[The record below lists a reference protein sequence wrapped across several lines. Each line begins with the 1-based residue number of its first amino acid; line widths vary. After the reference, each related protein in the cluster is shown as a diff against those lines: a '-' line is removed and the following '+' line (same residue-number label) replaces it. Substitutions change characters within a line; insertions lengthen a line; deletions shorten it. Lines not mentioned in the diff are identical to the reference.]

1 MDSEKDRESPT
12 EKRMKF
18 SAFAR
23 RERDYSFDKK
33 DIIKQKMQVVDKP
46 IEPKP
51 EYATIPFD
59 PNIR

>member
-1 MDSEKDRESPT
+1 
-12 EKRMKF
+12 MKF